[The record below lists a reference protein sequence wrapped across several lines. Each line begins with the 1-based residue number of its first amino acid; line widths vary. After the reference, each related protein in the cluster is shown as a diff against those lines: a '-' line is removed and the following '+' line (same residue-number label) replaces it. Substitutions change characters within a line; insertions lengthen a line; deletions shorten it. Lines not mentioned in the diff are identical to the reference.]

1 MIYTEKDVRIFKGI
15 SLVSGIFTLVI
26 AFTMIFSLIQLK
38 TINPLDNPAL
48 LSVKEQFDKSPDS
61 REKAEQVRAMD
72 LMARKAYFSSRWEVE
87 TGSYLMLAGAVIFIL
102 FQRLI
107 TASEKPP
114 RNLYPDKPD
123 INKEK
128 SKYQKYLITA
138 AGGVTVLAVVSS
150 FVLRTNLPSARNSLS
165 TAKGAEPSVS
175 VEKSGK
181 PDDVNYPFFR
191 GAGSNGIAAGSGF
204 PTEWNGAT
212 NKNIKWKLAVP
223 KHGKN
228 SPVIWGDN
236 LFLTGAEGGSCEIYC
251 INKNTGKINWT
262 GSGTDF
268 PGSSKEVP
276 ESDAEAGMAVPTAAV
291 SNDGVSAIFGNG
303 NLICYS
309 LDGKFKWGKSI
320 GIPANT
326 YGYASSLLIYNGIVI
341 VQFDSDTK
349 ISISGFDMKNGDRK
363 WETIRK
369 GRPVWSSPVLATFD
383 NQAQIIINGNPDVSS
398 FDPATGKEL
407 WSLPGVTNDVVPSL
421 AVNSKMVFAVTD
433 YAKLVAMKPGQNGSK
448 VWDDNT
454 YTPEASSPVATDKY
468 LYVTTGNG
476 DAACYNAEKGD
487 TLWSHYFENPFYA
500 SPIVCDNKVW
510 MLDRNGT
517 MHIVEEGSKLK
528 IISSSPLGEKSDC
541 TPAFSEKK
549 IYVRGKD
556 NLYCIG
562 VD

>member
-1 MIYTEKDVRIFKGI
+1 MNYSEKDVKIFKGI
-15 SLVSGIFTLVI
+15 SLVSGVFTLLI

-48 LSVKEQFDKSPDS
+48 LSVKEQFDKNQDS

-87 TGSYLMLAGAVIFIL
+87 TGSYLMLAGAVVFVL

-107 TASEKPP
+107 AGSEKPA

-123 INKEK
+123 INREK
-128 SKYQKYLITA
+128 KHNQKFLIVS
-138 AGGVTVLAVVSS
+138 AGVVTLIAVVSS
-150 FVLRTNLPSARNSLS
+150 FVLRTNLPATGSSPT
-165 TAKGAEPSVS
+165 TAKSTEPSAAQDN
-175 VEKSGK
+175 SGK

-191 GAGSNGIAAGSGF
+191 GAGSQGIAAGTGF
-204 PTEWNGAT
+204 PTEWNASE
-212 NKNIKWKLAVP
+212 NKNIKWKIAVP

-236 LFLTGAEGGSCEIYC
+236 LFLTGAEGGICEIYC

-268 PGSSKEVP
+268 PGSSRELP
-276 ESDAEAGMAVPTAAV
+276 SSDVEAGMAVPTAAV
-291 SNDGVSAIFGNG
+291 NSEGVCAIFGNG
-303 NLICYS
+303 NLVSYS
-309 LDGKFKWGKSI
+309 LDGKLKWGKNI
-320 GIPANT
+320 GVPVNS
-326 YGYASSLLIYNGIVI
+326 YGYTSSLLIYNGILI
-341 VQFDSDTK
+341 IQFDSDAK
-349 ISISGFDMKNGDRK
+349 IMLSGFDLKNGDLK
-363 WETIRK
+363 WETVRK
-369 GRPVWSSPVLATFD
+369 GRPVWSSPILANFD
-383 NQAQIIINGNPDVSS
+383 NQAQVVINGNPDVSA
-398 FDPATGKEL
+398 FDPVTGKEL

-421 AVNSKMVFAVTD
+421 GVNSKMVFAVTD
-433 YAKLVAMKPGQNGSK
+433 YARLVALRPGQNPSQA
-448 VWDDNT
+448 WEDNT
-454 YTPEASSPVATDKY
+454 FTPDASSPVATDKY
-468 LYVTTGNG
+468 LFLTTGNG

-510 MLDRNGT
+510 MLDRNGI
-517 MHIVEEGSKLK
+517 MHVVEVGSKFRT
-528 IISSSPLGEKSDC
+528 ISTSPIGEKTDC

-549 IYVRGKD
+549 IYIRGKA

-562 VD
+562 EN